1 MWTTMASLGK
11 TKWECSV
18 ILFLVP
24 CFSSW
29 CLWAE
34 MWHYTELPPACSV
47 QCIIPCCFGGEL
59 FAVKWMLRNGIAIY
73 GNRAFL
79 CTVSSLPFPLNDI
92 CNEEGRIE
100 LFAPNREEGLDGF
113 VHQQHERH
121 KGAFILQ
128 SLVSLPWKSVKW
140 LQVIGMWQQVKP
152 DHCGWE
158 VHNNV
163 QSISWS
169 MPGPMSRTS
178 LRSPTGRKQP
188 LCSLFSLLR

>member
-11 TKWECSV
+11 TKWERSV

-29 CLWAE
+29 CLWVE

-121 KGAFILQ
+121 KGFHP
-128 SLVSLPWKSVKW
+128 SEPGKSSMKISEMASGDRHVTASQAWPLW
-140 LQVIGMWQQVKP
+140 LRGSQQ
-152 DHCGWE
+152 C
-158 VHNNV
+158 
-163 QSISWS
+163 SIH
-169 MPGPMSRTS
+169 
-178 LRSPTGRKQP
+178 
-188 LCSLFSLLR
+188 